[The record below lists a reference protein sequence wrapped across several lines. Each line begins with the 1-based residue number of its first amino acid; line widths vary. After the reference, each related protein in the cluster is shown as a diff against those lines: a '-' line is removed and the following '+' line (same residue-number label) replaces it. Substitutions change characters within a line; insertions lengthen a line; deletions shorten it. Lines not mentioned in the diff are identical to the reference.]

1 MATYTKRHL
10 SGSTDGAGIPV
21 TATSGVGTTIH
32 TAAASATTAPID
44 EIHLWATAYNT
55 ARTLTIQYAATVT
68 NDNDIT
74 ILIDADDGL
83 AQILPGL
90 TLSNAKVV
98 RAYADATGVVCYGY
112 VNRVSP

>member
-1 MATYTKRHL
+1 MATYTKRQF

-21 TATSGVGTTIH
+21 TALSGPGTTIH
-32 TAAASATTAPID
+32 TAAASATTGPID
-44 EIHLWATAYNT
+44 EVYMWATAYNS

-74 ILIDADDGL
+74 LTLDPDDGL
-83 AQILPGL
+83 RSILPGL

-98 RAYADATGVVCYGY
+98 RAYADATGVVCYGH
-112 VNRVSP
+112 VNRISP